1 MGKYYITT
9 TLPYV
14 NAEPHVGF
22 ALEIIRADVL
32 ARVHKLSGDEV
43 FFNTGTDEHGQKI
56 YQKAVE
62 NKQAPKEYCD
72 EYAAKFDLLKTRLDL
87 SYNNFIRTTDEHHI
101 VAAQEFWKRCFDAR
115 DIYKNKYQIKYC
127 IGCELEKTDSE
138 LIDGRCPVHP
148 KMEIEMRD
156 EENYFFRFSRYQERL
171 LKLYDDR
178 PDFIVPEFRR
188 EEMKGFVKNGLVDFS
203 VSRLKSKMPWG
214 VEVPGDP
221 DQVMYVWFDA
231 LVSYISALDWPNKGK
246 FEEFWPGNQICGKD
260 NLRQQSAMWQAMLM
274 SAGLPNSKQIY
285 VEGFITADGVKMSK
299 SLGNVIDPIEYVD
312 RYGTDAL
319 RYFLLSQIDSFEDSP
334 MTRERFEKVFQADL
348 ANGLSNLVARVTT
361 MIEKSELRFTIY
373 ELRSIRKEVVKKVR
387 EYRFNE
393 GMGLIWDEVRL
404 ADEMI
409 NQKEVWK
416 LIGDEKSKALKELVE
431 IIRGVGVDLQPF
443 MPETSEKI
451 LAIFGKETITRG
463 ENLFNRIKDPSTALG
478 MTRDGFPR
486 KGDYSPLSR
495 G

>member
-101 VAAQEFWKRCFDAR
+101 VAAQEFWKRCFDAG

-348 ANGLSNLVARVTT
+348 ANGLSNLVARVST
-361 MIEKSELRFTIY
+361 MAEKSAFSIQHSTVRN
-373 ELRSIRKEVVKKVR
+373 IRKEVVKKVR

-393 GMGLIWDEVRL
+393 AMGLIWDEVRL

-416 LIGDEKSKALKELVE
+416 LIGDEKSKVLKELVE

-443 MPETSEKI
+443 MPETAEKI

-463 ENLFNRIKDPSTALG
+463 ENLFNRLP
-478 MTRDGFPR
+478 
-486 KGDYSPLSR
+486 
-495 G
+495 

>member
-56 YQKAVE
+56 YQKAKE
-62 NKQAPKEYCD
+62 NNQTPKEYCD
-72 EYAAKFDLLKTRLDL
+72 EYAVKFDLLKSKLNL

-101 VAAQEFWKRCFDAR
+101 LAAQEFWKRCFDNG
-115 DIYKNKYQIKYC
+115 DIYKNKYQTKYC
-127 IGCELEKTDSE
+127 VGCELEKTDSE
-138 LIDGRCPVHP
+138 LVEGKCPVHP
-148 KMEIEMRD
+148 KMEIELRD
-156 EENYFFRFSRYQERL
+156 EENYFFRFSRYQEKL
-171 LKLYDDR
+171 LKLYEDR

-188 EEMKGFVKNGLVDFS
+188 EEMKSFVKNGLADFS

-214 VEVPGDP
+214 VEVPGDNE
-221 DQVMYVWFDA
+221 QVMFVWFDA
-231 LVSYISALDWPNKGK
+231 LVNYISALDWPKTGK
-246 FEEFWPGNQICGKD
+246 FEVYWPGNQICGKD
-260 NLRQQSAMWQAMLM
+260 NLRQQTAMWQAVLM

-299 SLGNVIDPIEYVD
+299 SLGNVIDPIEHVEK
-312 RYGTDAL
+312 YGTDTL

-361 MIEKSELRFTIY
+361 MAEKEKLKIDNGEFRM
-373 ELRSIRKEVVKKVR
+373 IRKEIIKKAE
-387 EYRFNE
+387 EYRFSE
-393 GMGLIWDEVRL
+393 AMWLIWDEIRR
-404 ADEMI
+404 ADELI

-416 LIGDEKSKALKELVE
+416 LSGDEKVKVLKELIE
-431 IIRGVGVDLQPF
+431 IIQGVGVDLQPF
-443 MPETSEKI
+443 IPETSEKI
-451 LAIFGKETITRG
+451 LAIFGKEKITRG
-463 ENLFNRIKDPSTALG
+463 ENLFNRI
-478 MTRDGFPR
+478 RDGFP
-486 KGDYSPLSR
+486 PSR
-495 G
+495 E

>member
-101 VAAQEFWKRCFDAR
+101 VAAQEFWKRCFDAG

-138 LIDGRCPVHP
+138 LIDGRCPVHS

-463 ENLFNRIKDPSTALG
+463 ENLFNRLKDPSTVLG
-478 MTRDGFPR
+478 MTQ
-486 KGDYSPLSR
+486 
-495 G
+495 